1 MPRSLLAFQTPN
13 ITTDTGNKAKF
24 KSVVSA
30 DPAAGAEVAAITVP
44 KNTYYKVVSASV
56 NCVQGATQTPLPA
69 LVIKDGS
76 ANVVGAFNGAS
87 AAQSASVTARYNWY
101 PGAPTTAGAAATQ
114 NSAPI
119 PDDLILPPD
128 YTIETLTSGIGAN
141 TNFGVLA
148 LLVTELKP

>member
-1 MPRSLLAFQTPN
+1 MPRSLLAYQLPN

-24 KSVVSA
+24 RSVVSA
-30 DPAAGAEVAAITVP
+30 DPAANAEATLTVP
-44 KNTYYKVVSASV
+44 ANTYYKIVSASI

-69 LVIKDGS
+69 LVISDASG
-76 ANVVGAFNGAS
+76 NVVGSFNGAS

-101 PGAPTTAGAAATQ
+101 PGAPVTAGAAATQ

-119 PDDLILPPD
+119 PDDLIIGPSF
-128 YTIETLTSGIGAN
+128 TVTTVTSGIGAN